1 VAVEVRRR
9 GERYGV
15 DHLLR
20 YLELPGRDPLLAPVR
35 GVFAAP
41 EMRPQAR
48 LPAGDRRVRCVR
60 LDYESMR
67 GTGNGALRLS

>member
-1 VAVEVRRR
+1 VAVEVSRR

-15 DHLLR
+15 DQLLR
-20 YLELPGRDPLLAPVR
+20 YLELPGRDPPLAPAR

-48 LPAGDRRVRCVR
+48 VPAGDRGVRCVR

-67 GTGNGALRLS
+67 GTGNGALRL